1 MNKLTELIK
10 LEDLAAEYQKKIGN
24 RFTIEL
30 NANTNIDGA
39 RENAIMLA
47 TRQPYK
53 ISNIKAESL
62 QIVLHFYTCCEY
74 KEDYDNTIQILSQL
88 CGLVKGTFASNDKT
102 YRYFSFLDF
111 TRPLSEPVV
120 DTGKFY
126 QTLELMGTCLV
137 TQTEGGVL
145 VGNEVE
151 TKFKLDIGKPTEM
164 EETIEVLAANTTLT
178 KTQEAPQMSN
188 QTVAKA
194 FNNAQAYTYSYTILM
209 LKNKVCERLLKAI
222 KNIEPFGL
230 NEELQIIESYPS
242 FTGVNIEDK
251 KSVVVTGASLDRQ
264 AGAFVS
270 FTITFQ
276 DRLELVGIDYD
287 DEDGDIDDPDTG
299 DEAQGEYL
307 VGNPFSA
314 SNCAVRITFRTERNG
329 TIYTLP
335 SEYISNSYDLASAV
349 EPGYVGEGVVSPDA
363 MFGTL
368 STGAACGVYEDVDD
382 DVFDITFLKPI
393 LWTNQCVL
401 ILHGAQEVGDGV
413 YLQDINGNTYAP
425 LENESVAFPDHK
437 EYNIPEG
444 TLISRLLVDGAL
456 FGFDSLIRL
465 SLG

>member
-30 NANTNIDGA
+30 NANTNIDGT

-151 TKFKLDIGKPTEM
+151 TKIKIDIGKPTEM
-164 EETIEVLAANTTLT
+164 EGVIEVLTTSTSLT
-178 KTQEAPQMSN
+178 KTQESPQMAN
-188 QTVAKA
+188 QTVAKT
-194 FNNAQAYTYSYTILM
+194 FNNSQAYTYSYTILM
-209 LKNKVCERLLKAI
+209 LKNRVCARLLKGI
-222 KNIEPFGL
+222 KNIEPFGV
-230 NEELQIIESYPS
+230 NEKIIIMEKYPE
-242 FTGVNIEDK
+242 FIKGDGEILDE
-251 KSVVVTGASLDRQ
+251 KSLILTSATLDRH
-264 AGAFVS
+264 AGAFTTFS
-270 FTITFQ
+270 ITLQ
-276 DRLELVGIDYD
+276 DRLPIETLDTDNETEEDVEKTLEFTGKSSVGKD
-287 DEDGDIDDPDTG
+287 
-299 DEAQGEYL
+299 
-307 VGNPFSA
+307 A
-314 SNCAVRITFRTERNG
+314 SVILSYAATATTF
-329 TIYTLP
+329 P
-335 SEYISNSYDLASAV
+335 
-349 EPGYVGEGVVSPDA
+349 
-363 MFGTL
+363 
-368 STGAACGVYEDVDD
+368 STG
-382 DVFDITFLKPI
+382 
-393 LWTNQCVL
+393 
-401 ILHGAQEVGDGV
+401 
-413 YLQDINGNTYAP
+413 GNTGGDNGGSSGGGSM
-425 LENESVAFPDHK
+425 EF
-437 EYNIPEG
+437 
-444 TLISRLLVDGAL
+444 
-456 FGFDSLIRL
+456 
-465 SLG
+465 

>member
-30 NANTNIDGA
+30 NANTNIDGT

-151 TKFKLDIGKPTEM
+151 TKIKLDI
-164 EETIEVLAANTTLT
+164 
-178 KTQEAPQMSN
+178 
-188 QTVAKA
+188 
-194 FNNAQAYTYSYTILM
+194 IL
-209 LKNKVCERLLKAI
+209 I
-222 KNIEPFGL
+222 
-230 NEELQIIESYPS
+230 
-242 FTGVNIEDK
+242 
-251 KSVVVTGASLDRQ
+251 
-264 AGAFVS
+264 
-270 FTITFQ
+270 
-276 DRLELVGIDYD
+276 
-287 DEDGDIDDPDTG
+287 
-299 DEAQGEYL
+299 
-307 VGNPFSA
+307 FS
-314 SNCAVRITFRTERNG
+314 RR
-329 TIYTLP
+329 
-335 SEYISNSYDLASAV
+335 
-349 EPGYVGEGVVSPDA
+349 
-363 MFGTL
+363 
-368 STGAACGVYEDVDD
+368 
-382 DVFDITFLKPI
+382 
-393 LWTNQCVL
+393 
-401 ILHGAQEVGDGV
+401 
-413 YLQDINGNTYAP
+413 
-425 LENESVAFPDHK
+425 
-437 EYNIPEG
+437 
-444 TLISRLLVDGAL
+444 
-456 FGFDSLIRL
+456 
-465 SLG
+465 

>member
-30 NANTNIDGA
+30 NANTNIDGT

-145 VGNEVE
+145 IGNEVE
-151 TKFKLDIGKPTEM
+151 TKIRLDIGKPTEM
-164 EETIEVLAANTTLT
+164 EETIEVLATNTTLT
-178 KTQEAPQMSN
+178 KTQETPQMSN
-188 QTVAKA
+188 ETVARA

-209 LKNKVCERLLKAI
+209 LKNRVCERLLKAI

-230 NEELQIIESYPS
+230 NEELQIVETYPS
-242 FTGVNIEDK
+242 FTGIKIQDR
-251 KSVVVTGASLDRQ
+251 KSVVMTGASLDRQ

-270 FTITFQ
+270 FTITLQ
-276 DRLELVGIDYD
+276 DRINIEALD
-287 DEDGDIDDPDTG
+287 D
-299 DEAQGEYL
+299 
-307 VGNPFSA
+307 
-314 SNCAVRITFRTERNG
+314 
-329 TIYTLP
+329 
-335 SEYISNSYDLASAV
+335 
-349 EPGYVGEGVVSPDA
+349 
-363 MFGTL
+363 
-368 STGAACGVYEDVDD
+368 
-382 DVFDITFLKPI
+382 
-393 LWTNQCVL
+393 
-401 ILHGAQEVGDGV
+401 
-413 YLQDINGNTYAP
+413 
-425 LENESVAFPDHK
+425 
-437 EYNIPEG
+437 
-444 TLISRLLVDGAL
+444 
-456 FGFDSLIRL
+456 
-465 SLG
+465 

>member
-30 NANTNIDGA
+30 NANTNIDGV

-74 KEDYDNTIQILSQL
+74 KEDYDTTIQTLSQL
-88 CGLVKGTFASNDKT
+88 CGLVKGTFSSNGKT

-151 TKFKLDIGKPTEM
+151 TKIKLDIGKPTEM
-164 EETIEVLAANTTLT
+164 EETIEVLATNTTLT
-178 KTQEAPQMSN
+178 KTQETPQMSN

-230 NEELQIIESYPS
+230 NEELQITETYPS
-242 FTGVNIEDK
+242 FTGSAISDS
-251 KSVVVTGASLDRQ
+251 KSVIMTGASLDRQ

-270 FTITFQ
+270 FTITLQ
-276 DRLELVGIDYD
+276 DRINIEALD
-287 DEDGDIDDPDTG
+287 D
-299 DEAQGEYL
+299 
-307 VGNPFSA
+307 
-314 SNCAVRITFRTERNG
+314 
-329 TIYTLP
+329 
-335 SEYISNSYDLASAV
+335 
-349 EPGYVGEGVVSPDA
+349 
-363 MFGTL
+363 
-368 STGAACGVYEDVDD
+368 
-382 DVFDITFLKPI
+382 
-393 LWTNQCVL
+393 
-401 ILHGAQEVGDGV
+401 
-413 YLQDINGNTYAP
+413 
-425 LENESVAFPDHK
+425 
-437 EYNIPEG
+437 
-444 TLISRLLVDGAL
+444 
-456 FGFDSLIRL
+456 
-465 SLG
+465 